1 MNKGSIGNIL
11 LCKCHMSGGDVDP
24 CHLTVTGIEQML
36 REIEKRSK
44 ITGVRVSPH
53 TFRHTFA
60 RMFLENGGDVYKLSL
75 LLGHSSVWVTI
86 ILLIQHLFL
95 LFSNCFPPIEIAS
108 LFPVLHLP
116 LISHE
121 RGKAEPD
128 VPRNSRFCNS
138 SMFPEHPLVVD
149 KSIP

>member
-1 MNKGSIGNIL
+1 MLDACDTNTMTGFRDHTIIL
-11 LCKCHMSGGDVDP
+11 LLLD
-24 CHLTVTGIEQML
+24 
-36 REIEKRSK
+36 
-44 ITGVRVSPH
+44 TGVRVSPH

-86 ILLIQHLFL
+86 ILLIQYLFL

-128 VPRNSRFCNS
+128 VPRNSRFCTS
-138 SMFPEHPLVVD
+138 SVFSEHPFVGD
-149 KSIP
+149 KSIPFHEYSLTRIFPLGYT